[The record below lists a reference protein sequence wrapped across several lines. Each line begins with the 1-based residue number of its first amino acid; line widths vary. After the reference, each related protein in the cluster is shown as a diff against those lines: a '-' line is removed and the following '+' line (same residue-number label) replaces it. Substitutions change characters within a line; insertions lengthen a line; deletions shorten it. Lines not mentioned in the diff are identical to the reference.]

1 VLAFQGVALIGWDE
15 SVGLTNSENILEI
28 LNLMVSYNE
37 QIIEVIDKAQKNAS
51 YTSPMVQKEILHI
64 FSTKLKE
71 AIHEENSNAKF
82 CIIVDKTHD
91 ESMNEQ
97 ITIVLR
103 FFNKDSFVREPF
115 FELVHVSNI
124 VALTLQND
132 IYFALSQH
140 KLAIE
145 NIRG

>member
-1 VLAFQGVALIGWDE
+1 MKA
-15 SVGLTNSENILEI
+15 

>member
-37 QIIEVIDKAQKNAS
+37 QIVEVIDKAQKNAS

>member
-1 VLAFQGVALIGWDE
+1 VLAFQGVAFIGWDE

-37 QIIEVIDKAQKNAS
+37 QIVEVIDKAQKNAS

>member
-1 VLAFQGVALIGWDE
+1 VLAFQGVAFIGWDE